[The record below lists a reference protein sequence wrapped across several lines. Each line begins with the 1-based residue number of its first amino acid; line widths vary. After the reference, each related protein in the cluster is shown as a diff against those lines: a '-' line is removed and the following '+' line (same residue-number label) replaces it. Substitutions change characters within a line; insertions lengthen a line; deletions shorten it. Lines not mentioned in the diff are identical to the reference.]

1 MNCFS
6 LKNERRLPELKS
18 KITIYLLFTFLFFGV
33 LPDQDIYPKN
43 LSEEEQLIRVGT
55 GAYND
60 GFYDIAEKQFSP
72 FIRDYP
78 NHGKVFDVCYLLG
91 KSLIMK
97 GKLKEAKTIFL
108 KIINEGKNFEYIDY
122 ALFWLAEVEMRLGNV
137 EDSRK
142 HLLTIIRRFPKFER
156 IDHSYYLLGLL
167 DFGSNKLTH
176 AESSFKKVALLSK
189 NNVLVRSSFFWLGIL
204 SFKQKDYET
213 AIGYFQTV
221 WEDAKFVPQEYLKY
235 ALFWLGEAQIK
246 LGRFDE
252 AKLNCKTFQ
261 ERFKN
266 DSLIP
271 EAYWRL
277 GFCEYRL
284 GNLKESIKILQLFQ
298 DQFKDSPFLLYTRYL
313 LGEIFLISG
322 DPPSSIKEL
331 NFIFNQSQGDFLWGV
346 SLLTLYWNYIHLG
359 EMEESNR
366 IFQKLQKL
374 NHFEDEK
381 IFAQWLNAEL
391 IFSGGKI
398 SDSLPYYFNV
408 VNTKFRE
415 IALRQ
420 IGKGYFFEN
429 KFREAI
435 TNLDILLLEFPNS
448 TYLEECLFIKG
459 ECLTQLGNL
468 DNALETFDLIVKPK
482 RSPLWS
488 PLALTESGNIYLS
501 RNENDKAENIF
512 KKVIDDFPNHPLS
525 SQAAFQLGNLYFKRK
540 NMLEAFTYYS
550 MVVKG
555 NLSEIFGEAYFAL
568 GEIFYH
574 QGKYEKALTSFEGAL
589 RHVKGGSSW
598 FFLTQLEIGNLQR
611 RLGKYEEAKR
621 SYRIILDQSKDEK
634 MKKAARELL
643 NHVESF

>member
-1 MNCFS
+1 LLKGEKPLLEMKTKIILS
-6 LKNERRLPELKS
+6 LV
-18 KITIYLLFTFLFFGV
+18 FTVLFFGV
-33 LPDQDIYPKN
+33 LLDQDIHAKN
-43 LSEEEQLIRVGT
+43 FSEEEQLIRVGV

-60 GFYDIAEKQFSP
+60 GFYDIAEKQFSY
-72 FIRDYP
+72 FVTDYP

-97 GKLKEAKTIFL
+97 GKLKDAKTIFL

-122 ALFWLAEVEMRLGNV
+122 ALFWLAEVEMKLGNV
-137 EDSRK
+137 EESRK
-142 HLLTIIRRFPKFER
+142 YLLTILRKFPKFER

-167 DFGSNKLTH
+167 DFASNRPTH
-176 AESSFKKVALLSK
+176 AESSFKKVAVSSK
-189 NNVLVRSSFFWLGIL
+189 NNLLIHSSLFWLGIL

-213 AIGYFQTV
+213 ATGYFQTV
-221 WEDAKFVPQEYLKY
+221 WEDARFVSQEYLQY
-235 ALFWLGEAQIK
+235 ALFWLGEAQTK

-252 AKLNCKTFQ
+252 AKLNYKTFQ

-266 DSLIP
+266 NPLLS

-284 GNLKESIKILQLFQ
+284 GNLQESIKILQSFQ
-298 DQFKDSPFLLYTRYL
+298 DQFRDSRFILYTRYL
-313 LGEIFLISG
+313 LGEILLISG

-331 NFIFNQSQGDFLWGV
+331 NSIFNQSQGNFLWGV
-346 SLLTLYWNYIHLG
+346 SYLTLYWDYIHLG

-366 IFQKLQKL
+366 MFQKLQRL
-374 NHFEDEK
+374 THFEDEK
-381 IFAQWLNAEL
+381 TLVQWLNAEL
-391 IFSGGKI
+391 IFYEGKI

-415 IALRQ
+415 RALRQ

-448 TYLEECLFIKG
+448 KYFEECLFIKG
-459 ECLTQLGNL
+459 ECLIQLGNL
-468 DNALETFDLIVKPK
+468 DNALETFDLIAKQK
-482 RSPLWS
+482 RTPLWS

-501 RNENDKAENIF
+501 RNENDKAENMF
-512 KKVIDDFPNHPLS
+512 KKVIYYFPNHPLS
-525 SQAAFQLGNLYFKRK
+525 SQAAFQLGNLFFKKK

-555 NLSEIFGEAYFAL
+555 NLSELLGEASFAL
-568 GEIFYH
+568 GEIFYY
-574 QGKYEKALTSFEGAL
+574 QGKYEKALTSFDDAL
-589 RHVKGGSSW
+589 RHLKGGSCW

-611 RLGKYEEAKR
+611 RWGKYEEAKR
-621 SYRIILDQSKDEK
+621 SYRIILNESKDEE
-634 MKKAARELL
+634 MRKAARELL